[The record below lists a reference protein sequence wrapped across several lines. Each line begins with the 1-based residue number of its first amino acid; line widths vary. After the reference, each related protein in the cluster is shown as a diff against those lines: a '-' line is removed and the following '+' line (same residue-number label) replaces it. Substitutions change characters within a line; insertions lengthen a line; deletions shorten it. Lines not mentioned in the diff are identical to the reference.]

1 MTWRGTTSTQDRI
14 FGALVYLM
22 PILDVLV
29 FGRFLSALFPPVHMF
44 LRALRPLLAVY
55 DFSLGGF
62 PVVQMGLFFGL
73 FLLVVNNRDIAH
85 FVRFHTLQAILISI
99 LAFLVRL
106 VLNILNLSSGL
117 GDPFLRNN
125 TPDLMA
131 WITGGFESAI
141 FIAVLAG
148 GIFAIVQAL
157 RGQYAD
163 LPIISEAAQN
173 QLRY

>member
-1 MTWRGTTSTQDRI
+1 MTWRGTTSTQDRV

-22 PILDVLV
+22 PILDVLR
-29 FGRFLSALFPPVHMF
+29 FGLFLASLFPPLLILFV
-44 LRALRPLLAVY
+44 ALSPLLAVY
-55 DFSLGGF
+55 NFSLGGF

-73 FLLVVNNRDIAH
+73 FLLVVNNREVAH

-106 VLNILNLSSGL
+106 VLDILNLSSGL
-117 GDPFLRNN
+117 GDPFLRST